1 VRIAVT
7 GAAGFIGSHLC
18 ERLLGGGH
26 IVVGVDNFDDFYDP
40 ERKRRNVAALAGN
53 PRFRLVEADVGD
65 RDVMARVLAGIDG
78 VVHLAARAGVRPSF
92 AQPEVYARVNVSAS
106 ATLLEVMSELR
117 VPRLVFISSSTVY
130 GDGAE
135 SPFREDGELGVPK
148 SPYAATKV
156 AGELLCRAFAHR
168 IPSITILRLFSVYG
182 PRQRPDLA
190 IHKFARCILAGEPI
204 PVLGTT
210 ESFRDYTYVDDAV
223 SGIARAV
230 EHDQPWTVL
239 NLGGGSPVVLEE
251 MISGLERS
259 LGRTVG
265 RRVLPPHPGDLF
277 GTWADISSAGR
288 VLGFQPTW
296 SFERGV
302 RRFVDW
308 FLEDEANQTS
318 ERLVA

>member
-1 VRIAVT
+1 MT
-7 GAAGFIGSHLC
+7 STTPS
-18 ERLLGGGH
+18 ET
-26 IVVGVDNFDDFYDP
+26 
-40 ERKRRNVAALAGN
+40 
-53 PRFRLVEADVGD
+53 RFRLVEADVGD

-92 AQPEVYARVNVSAS
+92 ALPEVYARTNVTAS
-106 ATLLEVMSELR
+106 ATLLEVMDEVE

-135 SPFREDGELGVPK
+135 SPFREDGELGVPQ

-168 IPSITILRLFSVYG
+168 IPNITILRLFSVYG

-190 IHKFARCILAGEPI
+190 LHKFARCILAGEPI

-210 ESFRDYTYVDDAV
+210 ESYRDYTYVDDV
-223 SGIARAV
+223 VTGIARAL
-230 EHDQPWTVL
+230 ELNEPWTVL
-239 NLGGGSPVVLEE
+239 NLGGGSPVTLED
-251 MISGLERS
+251 MITGLEGA

-265 RRVLPPHPGDLF
+265 RRSLPPHPGDLF

-288 VLGFQPTW
+288 VLDFRPAC

-302 RRFVDW
+302 RHFVDW
-308 FLEDEANQTS
+308 FLEDDVNQAS